1 MKPTHALS
9 IMQPWAGAIVH
20 GPKRIE
26 NRTWRPLQLKDG
38 PFAIWIHAS
47 AKPDRDAIELPT
59 PVLWH
64 WIEGRDRWSADTLP
78 AWGLTC
84 GAIIGAA
91 VVYSVRDRVDDLP
104 EGQAEWWAGPLA
116 WVLRDVVALQEP
128 VRASGRL
135 SLWRPTPE
143 VQAACIERLPDGW
156 PVGGRVR

>member
-20 GPKRIE
+20 GLKRIE
-26 NRTWRPLQLKDG
+26 NRTWRPFQLKDG

-47 AKPDRDAIELPT
+47 AKPDAEAIVHPPLA
-59 PVLWH
+59 LLRF
-64 WIEGRDRWSADTLP
+64 GQAADGVRFASP

-91 VVYSVRDRVDDLP
+91 VVEDVRNGLDRLP
-104 EGQAEWWAGPLA
+104 EGQEEWWAGPLA
-116 WVLRDVVALQEP
+116 WVLRDVVALREP

-156 PVGGRVR
+156 GR

>member
-26 NRTWRPLQLKDG
+26 NRTWRPFQLKDG

-47 AKPDRDAIELPT
+47 AKPDRASLDRPT
-59 PVLWH
+59 PALHSWGV
-64 WIEGRDRWSADTLP
+64 WSDAVRFSSP

-104 EGQAEWWAGPLA
+104 EGQEEWWAGPLA
-116 WVLRDVVALQEP
+116 WVLCDRVALREP

-156 PVGGRVR
+156 GR